1 MRLSAVFLAV
11 LVLCM
16 IPGFSSPVRA
26 AVLVSDELC
35 TYSTSKNGSIAD
47 VLKVASRFDCSD
59 RKYAVSGP
67 RVWVKIPFIDSEIK
81 DGAVEIQ
88 GDNSGLSSMSVHA
101 VLDDGSIRSAFFS
114 EPEVTRS
121 WRPKG
126 NFGLAVPGSEDAEIR
141 RKIQEIY
148 VSMDNPKI
156 ASSIL
161 FMQLASKE
169 TSDNLKLPLSVMFAA
184 LCGMAIMP
192 LFYNIFFYAAL
203 RHSFLLW
210 HSLTIAGSV
219 IYTFSSSGLMFI
231 AFPDA
236 SMTTK
241 FFLNYWSLTIAI
253 AASGFFLVRFI
264 EPGKIAKWLESVIL
278 ISAVFPVFVTALAL
292 RFDGGYNL
300 EGRVYFHSAF
310 LPYFF
315 VVIYSM
321 FHAWQRGSKAI
332 WFQIIAWSPILF
344 LTLDRILRGMDVYV
358 GILSLDYA
366 LYFVLV
372 IETIVLAF
380 GVTHRIMQLRLN
392 HEATLRK
399 QVELTRLAETDGLTA
414 IGNRRAFENAY
425 ELNRTERQYKHLAI
439 LDIDFFKRI
448 NDRYG
453 HEVGDDVLRI
463 VGSELSKT
471 RHFTARIGG
480 EEFALLIARDERENR
495 NEPPAA
501 EMTRIC
507 EKLIRA
513 VHSRMAFIKEPVTFS
528 VGIARIAKQS
538 SLRSVMAVADRR
550 LYEAKNNGRNQVISF
565 ELPPLP
571 PAGPQLNDKL
581 DVA

>member
-1 MRLSAVFLAV
+1 M
-11 LVLCM
+11 
-16 IPGFSSPVRA
+16 
-26 AVLVSDELC
+26 VSDELC

-47 VLKVASRFDCSD
+47 VLKIADRFDCSE

-67 RVWVKIPFIDSEIK
+67 RVWVKIPFMDSEIK

-88 GDNSGLSSMSVHA
+88 GDSSGLSSMSVHA
-101 VLDDGSIRSAFFS
+101 VLDDGSIRSASFS
-114 EPEVTRS
+114 EREVTRS

-126 NFGLAVPGSEDAEIR
+126 NFGLAVPGSEDPQIR

-184 LCGMAIMP
+184 LCGMAIIP

-219 IYTFSSSGLMFI
+219 IYTFSSSGLIFI
-231 AFPDA
+231 AFADA

-253 AASGFFLVRFI
+253 AASGFFLVRFV

-300 EGRVYFHSAF
+300 EGRIYFHSAF

-332 WFQIIAWSPILF
+332 WFQIIAWTPILC

-366 LYFVLV
+366 LYFVLI

-380 GVTHRIMQLRLN
+380 GVAHRIMQLRLK

-399 QVELTRLAETDGLTA
+399 QIELTRLAETDGLTA

-425 ELNRTERQYKHLAI
+425 ELNRTERKYKHLAI

-480 EEFALLIARDERENR
+480 EEFALLVASDGRENR
-495 NEPPAA
+495 KAPPSA
-501 EMTRIC
+501 ELTRIC
-507 EKLIRA
+507 ENLIRA
-513 VHSRMAFIKEPVTFS
+513 VHCQMPIIKEPVTFS
-528 VGIARIAKQS
+528 VGIAAIEKQS

-565 ELPPLP
+565 ELPQLQSGGSP
-571 PAGPQLNDKL
+571 LNDRL
-581 DVA
+581 DVASG